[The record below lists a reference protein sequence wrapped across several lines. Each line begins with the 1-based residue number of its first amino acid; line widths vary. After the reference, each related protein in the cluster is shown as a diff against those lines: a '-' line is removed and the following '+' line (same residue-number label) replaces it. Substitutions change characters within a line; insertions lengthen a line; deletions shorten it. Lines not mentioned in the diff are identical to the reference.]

1 MLRNGA
7 SQQWHPGRMQW
18 HWGNIGSMLAGVTT
32 IVIAV
37 GALIRGPA
45 VIRAWLDRQAAD
57 ADEARARAQSLR
69 EDAEERRLERRRT
82 LLGWSPGTVETYTVA
97 LVTDPDEMDRA
108 KKELTGG
115 GPTGYVV
122 LRVDEGEYTS
132 PNRGRS
138 LRMLIE
144 EQRLLCRPP
153 TAGEREALEKGFEA
167 LGTRTVFQG
176 AQ

>member
-1 MLRNGA
+1 
-7 SQQWHPGRMQW
+7 MQW
-18 HWGNIGSMLAGVTT
+18 HWGNIGSMLAGLST

-45 VIRAWLDRQAAD
+45 IVRSWLDRQAAE
-57 ADEARARAQSLR
+57 ADESRARAEALR
-69 EDAEERRLERRRT
+69 ADAEERRLERRRT
-82 LLGWSPGTVETYTVA
+82 LLGWSPGSVETYTVA
-97 LVTDPDEMDRA
+97 LVTDPAEMDRA
-108 KKELTGG
+108 KAELTGG

-144 EQRLLCRPP
+144 EQLLLCRPP
-153 TAGEREALEKGFEA
+153 IAAEREALEAGIEA
-167 LGTRTVFQG
+167 LGIRNLPP
-176 AQ
+176 AAADARLWY